1 MKDINDCNSGMD
13 LVFAEDNSPS
23 GKLAYEVSKFK
34 MWLEKHYYYD
44 LCTNMGFTHYL
55 DFGPDTTGFEIEDIT
70 RNAIE
75 ELKVIFESYLQEN
88 INKGNS
94 IGTIRVK
101 FTDISD
107 FVPMIFENMGDG
119 ILSFQHDLS
128 ESICNWMDYIQ
139 KYVKPKPLPILE
151 IMMRKSER
159 LLKMQQRNQQPNSTY
174 KPSTIRRK
182 IQSVRLFCKFLNEK
196 YGFHYGDDKSFPDV
210 IKPTDNHSQ
219 KRTITTRDIEIIVN
233 SIYTNKKRIGTFV
246 GYRDKAIIMALS
258 NIGLTVLELIN
269 LKVSDIDWDNRI
281 ITIGRGTVRE
291 RRQVIDSQTRLALRN
306 YFNHGRWWDLV
317 VYLDRENKRFGF
329 DGTEFSFAFP
339 ELEDFFITA
348 NGKRISRISV
358 FKIVKKRAEKAGF
371 YGVNPQMLRESLKAR
386 MKMQKKK
393 TEIPKKLGIKRVY
406 NRDL

>member
-1 MKDINDCNSGMD
+1 MDDINDWKPDMD

-34 MWLEKHYYYD
+34 LWLEKHYYYD
-44 LCTNMGFTHYL
+44 LFNNIGCTHYL
-55 DFGPDTTGFEIEDIT
+55 DFGPNTTGYEIENIT

-88 INKGNS
+88 INKVNS
-94 IGTIRVK
+94 TGTIRAK

-107 FVPMIFENMGDG
+107 FVPMIFENMGNG

-128 ESICNWMDYIQ
+128 EAICNWMDYIQ
-139 KYVKPKPLPILE
+139 KHVKSQPLPTLE
-151 IMMRKSER
+151 IMMSKSER
-159 LLKMQQRNQQPNSTY
+159 LSKIQKRNQQPNSTY
-174 KPSTIRRK
+174 KPPTIRRK
-182 IQSVRLFCKFLNEK
+182 VQSVRLFCKFLNEK
-196 YGFHYGDDKSFPDV
+196 YGFHYGDDNSFPDV
-210 IKPTDNHSQ
+210 IKPTDKHSP
-219 KRTITTRDIEIIVN
+219 KRTITTRDIEKIVDR
-233 SIYTNKKRIGTFV
+233 IYTNKKRIGTFV

-258 NIGLTVLELIN
+258 NIGLTVSELIN
-269 LKVSDIDWDNRI
+269 LKVSDIDWDNYI
-281 ITIGRGTVRE
+281 ITVGRGTRRE
-291 RRQVIDSQTRLALRN
+291 RRQIIDSQTRLALRN
-306 YFNHGRWWDLV
+306 YFNYSRWWNLV

-348 NGKRISRISV
+348 NRKRISRISV
-358 FKIVKKRAEKAGF
+358 FKIVKERALKAGF

-393 TEIPKKLGIKRVY
+393 AEIPKKLGIKRVY